1 MSIYFF
7 LFLFII
13 QLIFFQIIQYAID
26 KITFIQ
32 HARLLSG
39 KMENIYN
46 ILRITINWYELLETV

>member
-32 HARLLSG
+32 HAGLLSG